1 MKINVLEGEDIYL
14 MGACI
19 DLALITWKK
28 WVDEL
33 YLPPDWDLKSSLEM
47 VEKISSLQTKWNT
60 FFSKEDKDDLRDI
73 DDILVEEEGPP
84 PDNVLHFPTVEA

>member
-33 YLPPDWDLKSSLEM
+33 YLPPDWDLKSSQEM

-60 FFSKEDKDDLRDI
+60 FFPEEDKDEI
-73 DDILVEEEGPP
+73 DKILVEEEEPP
-84 PDNVLHFPTVEA
+84 PDNVLQFPTAEA